1 MKVTRQKRLRS
12 HFRQLLHK
20 SLRSRE
26 SILSY
31 TRKIRLQTDRLRDFT
46 QSLLHSCEAI
56 TNVDKNFVD
65 EDIEIYRHMAD
76 SSSDDTF
83 DTAAPRDTRDNAP
96 PNDQDCEPSSSQTL
110 TTGQTKHGVTAA
122 RHAAASRDAR
132 TANWTGSVIDP
143 IVISDDNLE
152 RNPPTPFS
160 LSELLGAPLRPP
172 GSPAVRLDRT
182 QADRTIE
189 NDQVPPEELSD
200 EV

>member
-1 MKVTRQKRLRS
+1 MKVNRQKRLRS

-65 EDIEIYRHMAD
+65 EDIEIYQMAD
-76 SSSDDTF
+76 SSSDDENTF
-83 DTAAPRDTRDNAP
+83 DTRDTRDARDTRDNAP
-96 PNDQDCEPSSSQTL
+96 PNDQTCEPSSSQTL
-110 TTGQTKHGVTAA
+110 TTSQARHGITAA
-122 RHAAASRDAR
+122 RNAK
-132 TANWTGSVIDP
+132 TPNWTASVVDP
-143 IVISDDNLE
+143 IVISDDGLE

-189 NDQVPPEELSD
+189 NDQLPPEEMSVL
-200 EV
+200 